1 MLKIIQAQ
9 TPEHVQQFQELVA
22 EYKAWDIQMSGKMGF
37 EVDTLLDFYYKNS
50 LRELVAELSP
60 PNGRL
65 LLASFDGQLVGC
77 AGLRWLSPEIA
88 EMKRVYVRPAFR
100 GRGLGKALVEAIVA
114 AARLIG
120 YRTLRLETATF
131 MKDAQALYQSLGF
144 HLIEPYHEIPDV
156 MKQLSVFMELNL
168 K

>member
-22 EYKAWDIQMSGKMGF
+22 EYKAWDIQMSGKMGSD
-37 EVDTLLDFYYKNS
+37 VDTLLNFYYKK
-50 LRELVAELSP
+50 REREHVAELSP

-100 GRGLGKALVEAIVA
+100 GRGIGKVLVEAIVA

-120 YRTLRLETATF
+120 YRTLRLQTATL
-131 MKDAQALYQSLGF
+131 MKDAQAWYQALVF
-144 HLIEPYHEIPDV
+144 HLIDADLYIPDV
-156 MKQLSVFMELNL
+156 MKPLPAFMELNC
-168 K
+168 

>member
-9 TPEHVQQFQELVA
+9 TPEHVQQFQELAA
-22 EYKAWDIQMSGKMGF
+22 EYKAWEIELSGKTGHD
-37 EVDTLLDFYYKNS
+37 VDTLLDFYYKNS
-50 LRELVAELSP
+50 ARELVAELSP

-100 GRGLGKALVEAIVA
+100 GRGLGKALVEAVIV

-120 YRTLRLETATF
+120 YRKLRLETATF
-131 MKDAQALYQSLGF
+131 MEGAQALYRSLGF
-144 HLIEPYHEIPDV
+144 DLIEPYREIPDE
-156 MKQLSVFMELNL
+156 MKPPGVF
-168 K
+168 

>member
-1 MLKIIQAQ
+1 MLKIIHAQ

-22 EYKAWDIQMSGKMGF
+22 EYKAWDIQMSGKMGHD
-37 EVDTLLDFYYKNS
+37 VDTLLDFYYKNS

-65 LLASFDGQLVGC
+65 LLASFDRQLVGC
-77 AGLRWLSPEIA
+77 AGLRRLSPEIG
-88 EMKRVYVRPAFR
+88 EIKRVYVRPAFR
-100 GRGLGKALVEAIVA
+100 GKGLGKALIEAVIA

-120 YRTLRLETATF
+120 YRKLRLETASF
-131 MKDAQALYQSLGF
+131 MEGAQALYRSLGF
-144 HLIEPYHEIPDV
+144 DLIEPYREVPRELKV
-156 MKQLSVFMELNL
+156 LEVFMELNL